1 MSIVLTNMRASS
13 SLDVPPPDN
22 TTGRLFRLLTG
33 DLEPKSGPLFM
44 RIYSDSGEVG
54 DDAPEARVER
64 GSSTGQAA
72 EAWLPFHLLSSLH
85 IDGTA
90 S

>member
-1 MSIVLTNMRASS
+1 MSIALTAMHASP
-13 SLDVPPPDN
+13 SLDVRPPDDMI
-22 TTGRLFRLLTG
+22 GRLLRLLTG

-54 DDAPEARVER
+54 DDAPEVRVER
-64 GSSTGQAA
+64 GSSTCLAA
-72 EAWLPFHLLSSLH
+72 EPWLPCHLLFFVYINS
-85 IDGTA
+85 A